1 MEYKGRWVTDDYM
14 AGQIEK
20 AFAESDG
27 PLFHYTT
34 TIQNHMSYTA
44 DKYGPDYEFPPLETS
59 AALSETA
66 ETLLRV
72 YVEGARDADAMLGR
86 LWRFLQSQ
94 EKPAVLVYWG
104 DHLPYLG
111 DNQLAY
117 RELGLEIGQEA
128 DGQMSLE
135 SYETPY
141 VIWANDAAAEAL
153 HWDQAAASLDLP
165 EGGKLSASFLGAA
178 VLELTGRGESTPWFA
193 FLNQLRRETPVVQKT
208 YCEDSAGRA
217 LEEPSE
223 EIAKWRRWSY
233 YKLCYKDVA

>member
-1 MEYKGRWVTDDYM
+1 
-14 AGQIEK
+14 
-20 AFAESDG
+20 
-27 PLFHYTT
+27 
-34 TIQNHMSYTA
+34 MSYTA

-141 VIWANDAAAEAL
+141 VIWAMTIFECM
-153 HWDQAAASLDLP
+153 
-165 EGGKLSASFLGAA
+165 
-178 VLELTGRGESTPWFA
+178 T
-193 FLNQLRRETPVVQKT
+193 
-208 YCEDSAGRA
+208 
-217 LEEPSE
+217 
-223 EIAKWRRWSY
+223 
-233 YKLCYKDVA
+233 